1 MLGPSGIIARGPRVC
16 EGVVASVAGAVI
28 EIAIGEVVV
37 RAGVDVDEAH
47 LQRVIRAVRS
57 A

>member
-1 MLGPSGIIARGPRVC
+1 M
-16 EGVVASVAGAVI
+16 ASVSGAVI
-28 EIAIGEVVV
+28 EIAIGEVIV
-37 RAGVDVDEAH
+37 RADVDVDEAQ